1 MITSKPSTYEEHL
14 YSLIEASERYLVMT
28 CENRSSIRGLPQRLG
43 DRFIDTGIS
52 EQTLLGV
59 AAGLAMRG
67 RVPIVHGIGAFITM
81 RGYEFIRTDIAL
93 QDLPVK
99 IATTFTGLLSEG
111 NGPTHQAVED
121 IALMRTMPNMVIFCP
136 SDEEDLTMGLDL
148 VLRCN
153 APVYIRLNHLSPV
166 VEHLPYSAIG
176 KAEIVREDAEGCD
189 LTILAYGLLFKEAL
203 EAYCILHE
211 RGYKVRLVN
220 MRFLQPLDETLI
232 STIATDSRLIVTVE
246 DHYIHGGLYTALCE
260 VLLRKGI
267 AKSVLPICLHKKWF
281 AAAPLEELLSFEGL
295 RGRDI
300 ASKIISIGGINAK

>member
-1 MITSKPSTYEEHL
+1 MIGNYEEHL
-14 YSLIEASERYLVMT
+14 YSMINTSDRYLVLT
-28 CENRSSIRGLPQRLG
+28 CENRSSIRGLPQRIG

-93 QDLPVK
+93 HDLPVK
-99 IATTFTGLLSEG
+99 IAATFTGLLSEG

-121 IALMRTMPNMVIFCP
+121 IALMRTMPNMVVFCP
-136 SDEEDLTMGLDL
+136 ADEEDLTLGLDI
-148 VLRCN
+148 VLRYDS
-153 APVYIRLNHLSPV
+153 PVYIRLNHLSPV
-166 VEHLPYSAIG
+166 VEHLPYTAIG
-176 KAEIVREDAEGCD
+176 KAEVVREDSKECD
-189 LTILAYGLLFKEAL
+189 LTLLAYGLLFR
-203 EAYCILHE
+203 EAYEAYSIL
-211 RGYKVRLVN
+211 RDMGYKLRLVN
-220 MRFLQPLDETLI
+220 MRFLQPLDEELI
-232 STIATDSRLIVTVE
+232 TTIVRDSRLIVTVE

-260 VLLRKGI
+260 VLVRRGVSKR
-267 AKSVLPICLHKKWF
+267 VLPICLNKKWF